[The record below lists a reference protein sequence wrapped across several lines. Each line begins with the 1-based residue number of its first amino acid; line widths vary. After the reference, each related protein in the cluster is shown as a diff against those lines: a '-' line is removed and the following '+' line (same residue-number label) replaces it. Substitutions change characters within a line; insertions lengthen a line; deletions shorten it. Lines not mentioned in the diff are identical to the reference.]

1 MHPGCG
7 NIPGST
13 AHSPSWIQV
22 NTQAQNPHSNWND
35 GVVCEVPTELRPQC
49 FRFLRPP
56 SQGCIFASSEQKQLF
71 LLNVFVSCG
80 NSSTKSANVDFDFF
94 QCLFALEGRKEESN
108 VSSYSGAVNSSLFWA
123 GNVSCSKSSHVR
135 CSILQILFWFPLVSP
150 LSKIHFVSFG
160 IPCKIRKCGI
170 WQTALTLG
178 VHLWLGKMG
187 RGAIPFP
194 VRNCVDCVAFKR
206 LKTCSTMKLPCAC
219 VCVWSALLHTFI
231 WLGLPRWLIVWW
243 CACSKTMTARTFRG
257 RQIYT
262 CNRGVWVKEGASA
275 DLIDPNNSKVASY
288 KSNYNPNTRR
298 STLSWTLVNSAG
310 VAGESGAPTCGITGT
325 STIPSGVALIDHRHS
340 CFVNDTREFDRHS
353 YPRNEWQL
361 LTLWRVF
368 PNHLEC
374 FLMNLIWSVI
384 PQLERGKRVFVKPKE
399 LALCLVTSPNLSWHY
414 F

>member
-1 MHPGCG
+1 
-7 NIPGST
+7 
-13 AHSPSWIQV
+13 
-22 NTQAQNPHSNWND
+22 
-35 GVVCEVPTELRPQC
+35 
-49 FRFLRPP
+49 
-56 SQGCIFASSEQKQLF
+56 
-71 LLNVFVSCG
+71 
-80 NSSTKSANVDFDFF
+80 
-94 QCLFALEGRKEESN
+94 
-108 VSSYSGAVNSSLFWA
+108 
-123 GNVSCSKSSHVR
+123 
-135 CSILQILFWFPLVSP
+135 
-150 LSKIHFVSFG
+150 
-160 IPCKIRKCGI
+160 
-170 WQTALTLG
+170 
-178 VHLWLGKMG
+178 MG

-325 STIPSGVALIDHRHS
+325 STIPSGVALIDHRQS

-353 YPRNEWQL
+353 YPRNE
-361 LTLWRVF
+361 
-368 PNHLEC
+368 
-374 FLMNLIWSVI
+374 
-384 PQLERGKRVFVKPKE
+384 
-399 LALCLVTSPNLSWHY
+399 
-414 F
+414 